1 MANLMMVFAVPD
13 YGFEE
18 EASEFVNSVHIDGDD
33 EVEDYSGEDQQPQQL
48 DFESE
53 TELEET
59 PAEDLSALLHKV
71 VEAEPEPVHSVEE
84 PVGEPPKLT
93 YASIVCTFFH
103 FLHVL
108 CVGYF
113 KRLNTIVALH
123 ASMVLNRFNCLDIVG
138 FLRSQAI
145 MVYLSPVNF
154 FKKFN
159 RAPVAVHR
167 LYIVEP
173 KHLCTYAC
181 M

>member
-1 MANLMMVFAVPD
+1 MNYQKLLSLTDGSLCIFFWFVLYIFVANLMFFAVPD

-18 EASEFVNSVHIDGDD
+18 EASEFVNSVHIDGND
-33 EVEDYSGEDQQPQQL
+33 EVDDYSGEDQQPQQQ

-59 PAEDLSALLHKV
+59 PADDLSALLHKV

-108 CVGYF
+108 VIF
-113 KRLNTIVALH
+113 KRHSGSPCLH
-123 ASMVLNRFNCLDIVG
+123 G
-138 FLRSQAI
+138 FKQ
-145 MVYLSPVNF
+145 N
-154 FKKFN
+154 
-159 RAPVAVHR
+159 AVQ
-167 LYIVEP
+167 LFGY
-173 KHLCTYAC
+173 CWFS
-181 M
+181 